1 MLIEMTPDG
10 STRMIGIAEGRF
22 GKQVMIPL
30 RDEES
35 SLPGDLFAA
44 EAIEQ
49 FNQRN
54 DHSALDILLKAGNL
68 STDHPDALALLL
80 SFAASQPDPVEIV
93 ELVERSLVGRN
104 FPADARISLTSDL
117 IHTAGELNVAIDE
130 RLLTAR
136 VLEGLAGS
144 DVDLWS
150 SFSSEWWA
158 RLQGHVRRDDSS
170 LGLLE
175 QLFYAPD
182 STGLPALALQFAET
196 IVAEAPDDRE
206 FVRAIERL
214 LHAVGQR
221 EAAYQIER
229 ARRARNQNKSV
240 EQLAIPESR
249 LDQQVIA
256 VAGGHP
262 GLRAAIRRMVGP
274 LGGQTVDIPAR
285 FEAVRRDRDVSRAV
299 QSADAA
305 VLISS
310 QISHSTSDQVRRA
323 ADRHNVPILLA
334 RSASAH
340 TIVHMLIDWTA
351 VKGRDTSP
359 ENESHWNE

>member
-1 MLIEMTPDG
+1 MEMTPDG
-10 STRMIGIAEGRF
+10 STKIIGIAEGRF
-22 GKQVMIPL
+22 GKQMM
-30 RDEES
+30 S
-35 SLPGDLFAA
+35 SLLEEECNLQGDLFAA
-44 EAIEQ
+44 EALEQ

-54 DHSALDILLKAGNL
+54 GGSALDILLKAGSL
-68 STDHPDALALLL
+68 GTDNPDALALLL
-80 SFAASQPDPVEIV
+80 SFAATQPSPAEIV
-93 ELVERSLVGRN
+93 ELVERSLVGRDI
-104 FPADARISLTSDL
+104 PADARISLTTDL
-117 IHTAGELNVAIDE
+117 IQTAGEFNVAIDE
-130 RLLTAR
+130 RLLTTK

-144 DVDLWS
+144 DDDLWS
-150 SFSSEWWA
+150 SFSPDWWA
-158 RLQGHVRRDDSS
+158 RLQEHLRRDDSS

-196 IVAEAPDDRE
+196 IVAEAPDDRK
-206 FVRAIERL
+206 FVRAVERL

-229 ARRARNQNKSV
+229 ARRARNQKPNV
-240 EQLAIPESR
+240 DQLAIPESR
-249 LDQQVIA
+249 LDEQVIT

-262 GLRAAIRRMVGP
+262 GLRATIRRMVGS
-274 LGGQTVDIPAR
+274 LGGQTVNIPAR

-299 QSADAA
+299 QSANAA

-323 ADRHNVPILLA
+323 ADRHNVPILVA

-340 TIVHMLIDWTA
+340 TIVQMLIDWTKF
-351 VKGRDTSP
+351 KGLDTSLKD
-359 ENESHWNE
+359 ESHRSE